1 MANPGDAVN
10 GCDIAIPLKAIH
22 SVAGSVVQAITSQ
35 PPSKATLRLLYADDR
50 EEAIAVD
57 MFSDGSFLFPFVPL
71 GSYVLKVTDASYGET
86 PATSESSENSGNATQ
101 AKVHKLAD
109 REMMITVDGDVNDI
123 KVPLVEA
130 PANKSNLP

>member
-1 MANPGDAVN
+1 
-10 GCDIAIPLKAIH
+10 
-22 SVAGSVVQAITSQ
+22 
-35 PPSKATLRLLYADDR
+35 
-50 EEAIAVD
+50 
-57 MFSDGSFLFPFVPL
+57 
-71 GSYVLKVTDASYGET
+71 VTDASYGET
-86 PATSESSENSGNATQ
+86 PATSESSGNSGNATQ